1 MSESLESE
9 NQRLRDQVE
18 AYRQQEL
25 TDLRSRLA
33 EAERARDHY
42 RQEAQRNADVGRQ
55 IAAQAE
61 QEIQSLRAQLEAIQ
75 NAGAH
80 TRRFGTS

>member
-1 MSESLESE
+1 MSESLENE
-9 NQRLRDQVE
+9 VQRLRDQVE

-25 TDLRSRLA
+25 IDLRTRLA
-33 EAERARDHY
+33 AAEEARDHY
-42 RQEAQRNADVGRQ
+42 RSEAQRNADVGRQ

-61 QEIQSLRAQLEAIQ
+61 QEISSLRAQLEAMR

-80 TRRFGTS
+80 TKRFGTS